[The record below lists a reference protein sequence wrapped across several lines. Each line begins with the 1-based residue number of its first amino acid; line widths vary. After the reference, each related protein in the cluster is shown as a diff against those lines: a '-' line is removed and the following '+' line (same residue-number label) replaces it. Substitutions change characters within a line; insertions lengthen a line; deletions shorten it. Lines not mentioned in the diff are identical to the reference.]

1 MERIEN
7 CDIDLIHE
15 ENVKKVLSVMPKS
28 NKLESLADLYKV
40 FGEPNRVKIL
50 YALSVNELC
59 VCDLAVVVNMTQS
72 AVSHQLRILKAAKLV
87 KNRRDG
93 KIVYYSLDDEH
104 VRDIIAIGLEHI
116 LEK

>member
-59 VCDLAVVVNMTQS
+59 VWFRVVVNMTQS
-72 AVSHQLRILKAAKLV
+72 EFP
-87 KNRRDG
+87 
-93 KIVYYSLDDEH
+93 SLDLRLQI
-104 VRDIIAIGLEHI
+104 VRMS
-116 LEK
+116 